1 MKTTNNVQ
9 KTENKKT
16 ETTKMKSFAVVIGL
30 VLISISVSAGGIFK
44 TRIIG
49 MEKEQLLAYTTTSEV
64 NHSSNAFFL
73 ETSVEKSLELE
84 RWMTDVTYFGAQM
97 NDFAMET
104 EELLSVENW
113 MLADQNFSG
122 TTIINESDSDLEVEA
137 WMLNEMIWSK

>member
-1 MKTTNNVQ
+1 MTGVQ
-9 KTENKKT
+9 TCALPIS
-16 ETTKMKSFAVVIGL
+16 KMKSFAVVIAL
-30 VLISISVSAGGIFK
+30 VLISISVSASGIFK

-49 MEKEQLLAYTTTSEV
+49 MEKEQLLAYTTISEV
-64 NHSSNAFFL
+64 NHASNVFFL

-84 RWMTDVTYFGAQM
+84 RWMTDVTYFGSQM

-104 EELLSVENW
+104 EESLRVEDW

-122 TTIINESDSDLEVEA
+122 TTIINESDLDLKVEA